1 MHQLKPGESWDPFPD
16 ARFVDDAAHRHEAH
30 RALWLSALGLTLAGG
45 IELAIALVSGSVGLL
60 GDAIHNLSDVS
71 TSLVGFVG
79 FRVSK
84 RPAVPSHPYG
94 YERAEDMA
102 GLGVAVVIWASA
114 VFAGVVSIH
123 KLIHHGG
130 TTHLGLGMTA
140 AVVGIVGNQIVAR
153 YKKRVGGRI
162 QSNTLLADAKHSWL
176 DAVASA
182 GALLGLVGVAAGL
195 WWADG
200 VAGLLVTGF
209 IVHVGWQV
217 TSDVV
222 AHLMDSVD
230 PRVLLDAEEAA
241 LSVPGVEHA
250 HLRARWLGRTLL
262 VEVEAFV
269 PPETRLDEAER
280 LGRDVRA
287 AILRTV
293 PECRAVVW
301 SPHALPT
308 A

>member
-1 MHQLKPGESWDPFPD
+1 MHELKQGQSWNPFPPSVFEED
-16 ARFVDDAAHRHEAH
+16 GAHRQQAH
-30 RALWLSALGLTLAGG
+30 RALWLSALGLTLTGG
-45 IELAIALVSGSVGLL
+45 IEFAIALLSGSVGLL

-71 TSLVGFVG
+71 TSLVAFMG
-79 FRVSK
+79 FRLSK
-84 RPAVPSHPYG
+84 RPATQTHPYG

-102 GLGVAVVIWASA
+102 GLGVALVIWGSA
-114 VFAGVVSIH
+114 VFAGWVSVH
-123 KLIHHGG
+123 KLVHHGT
-130 TTHLGLGMTA
+130 TTHLGLGMAA
-140 AVVGIVGNQIVAR
+140 AVVGIVGNQVVAR

-182 GALLGLVGVAAGL
+182 GALLGLAGVAAGL

-200 VAGLLVTGF
+200 VAGLLVTSF
-209 IVHVGWQV
+209 IVHVGYEV

-230 PRVLLDAEEAA
+230 PRVLVDAEAAA
-241 LSVPGVEHA
+241 LTVPGVEHA

-262 VEVEAFV
+262 VEVEAFL
-269 PPETRLDEAER
+269 PSAIRLDDAER
-280 LGRDVRA
+280 LGRDVRSVV
-287 AILRTV
+287 LQTV

-301 SPHALPT
+301 SPHALT
-308 A
+308 IS